1 VGEDGAHAFVFERAL
16 GKAQLL
22 EDVAYVRLDGLRRDV
37 EPLRDA
43 AVGQAL
49 GHQAEHFA
57 FPGGQLVERVGAS
70 AAVEQLGD
78 EGRVDDDAAGDNT
91 CDRVREIRTRFPAV
105 ALLVLS
111 QYVEASGTR
120 CATRRAALL
129 RFATTRT
136 APSSNAKTAQIS
148 QLPMNAAVCHPPEVA
163 FSRG

>member
-1 VGEDGAHAFVFERAL
+1 
-16 GKAQLL
+16 
-22 EDVAYVRLDGLRRDV
+22 VAYVRLDGLRRDV

-91 CDRVREIRTRFPAV
+91 CDRVRELRDVEDAV
-105 ALLVLS
+105 FEQVADAPL
-111 QYVEASGTR
+111 ASLEQ
-120 CATRRAALL
+120 A
-129 RFATTRT
+129 
-136 APSSNAKTAQIS
+136 
-148 QLPMNAAVCHPPEVA
+148 
-163 FSRG
+163 